1 MLEGAFATDYRSV
14 IGHFAQA
21 VLKDLRLYAAY
32 DLLYPKI
39 QEFVE
44 NKLFGHKVNLDDAN
58 TIRNLSEPNAS
69 RAIFEVFKK
78 AINNLTVRD
87 VGNAEIRDTI
97 KIRNMRPFVVK
108 DQKNLPAKK
117 CVFNKI
123 VGDSV
128 LELRFAQFLEK
139 CPDVVSYAKNY
150 FALNF
155 KIDYIDATGNIANYY
170 PDFVVKLSEAQVF
183 VIETKGLE
191 DLDDPLKIK
200 RLRQWCDDVNST
212 HSNVKFDFVYVDQD
226 TFDQFTEDGGKLK
239 GQLNTFA
246 DLVKFFTAY
255 K

>member
-1 MLEGAFATDYRSV
+1 V
-14 IGHFAQA
+14 
-21 VLKDLRLYAAY
+21 
-32 DLLYPKI
+32 
-39 QEFVE
+39 EF
-44 NKLFGHKVNLDDAN
+44 KLFGRQVDLENPN

-69 RAIFEVFKK
+69 RTIFDVFKR

-87 VGNAEIRDTI
+87 TGNAEIRDSI

-117 CVFNKI
+117 SVFNKI

-128 LELRFAQFLEK
+128 LELRFAQFLES

-170 PDFVVKLSEAQVF
+170 PDFVVKVSETEVW
-183 VIETKGLE
+183 VVETKGLE

-200 RLRQWCDDVNST
+200 RLKQWCHDVNDA
-212 HSNVKFDFVYVDQD
+212 HGNVHFDFVYVDQES
-226 TFDQFTEDGGKLK
+226 FYLFIEEGGRFR

-246 DLVKFFTAY
+246 ELTKRFTTY
-255 K
+255 KDVNA